1 MRKSILITVVLFAL
15 ASVASAK
22 SFSVKLF
29 QPSIVGGAELLPG
42 EYKLDLTESKVSIRN
57 GKQSAEA
64 TVKVETV
71 DQKYGSTVVRYDTA
85 DGKSRVQEIH
95 LGGTKT
101 KLVFN

>member
-1 MRKSILITVVLFAL
+1 MRKSILLTVAIFAL
-15 ASVASAK
+15 TTAANAK

-29 QPSIVGGAELLPG
+29 QPSVVGAAELQPG
-42 EYKLDLTESKVSIRN
+42 EYKLDLNESKVVIRN

-71 DQKYGSTVVRYDTA
+71 NEKYASTTVRYDIA
-85 DGKSRVQEIH
+85 EGKPRIQEIH